1 MLILDGHVSHL
12 SGKLIKAA
20 QDNSVILLK
29 LPAHVTDVLQPLD
42 VTCFGPIKRR
52 WQAVLNQIGS
62 LHGTRNALNKAT
74 FVDELCSVWMEYL
87 NTRNVSSGFHAT
99 GIFPPNRKQYPTLRF
114 DPGLFQRFNNWKADG
129 KELDV
134 ITMASSLVT
143 PRKPSSSLEQRLDA
157 GIELTFFSPIKNTSI
172 VTECVCHQLG
182 PKPSVYPGLGKE

>member
-12 SGKLIKAA
+12 SGKLKKTA
-20 QDNSVILLK
+20 QNNSVILLK

-74 FVDELCSVWMEYL
+74 FVDELCSVWMECL

-99 GIFPPNRKQYPTLRF
+99 GIFPPNRKQYPTSRF
-114 DPGLFQRFNNWKADG
+114 DPRLLQRFNNWKVDG
-129 KELDV
+129 KEVDV
-134 ITMASSLVT
+134 ITMATSLVT
-143 PRKPSSSLEQRLDA
+143 PRKPSSSLEPRLDA
-157 GIELTFFSPIKNTSI
+157 GIELIVSVQLKIPPLSPN
-172 VTECVCHQLG
+172 VCAI
-182 PKPSVYPGLGKE
+182 S